1 MAANLILAP
10 GAEQEIDDAA
20 DWYERDRPGR
30 GAKFLG
36 RVADALAAIRRSP
49 KAFSPYRACYRR
61 LMVRHFPYAIIYSY
75 DGPSDTVRVISV
87 FHTSLDPRKLDDR
100 LP

>member
-10 GAEQEIDDAA
+10 EAERELDDAA

-36 RVADALAAIRRSP
+36 RVADAFAAIRRSP
-49 KAFSPYRACYRR
+49 KAFSPYRVRYRR
-61 LMVRHFPYAIIYSY
+61 LVVKHFPYAVIYGY
-75 DGPSDTVRVISV
+75 DEHTDTVTVYSV
-87 FHTSLDPRKLDDR
+87 FHTSQDPSKLDDR